1 MTSSIKEKKTH
12 RFFKESS
19 PLQALLQLMGL
30 FLAALTQ
37 PTEPR
42 SQVAA
47 AGAEEGPRVLMGRLP
62 LPVPLGQM
70 HHSSLGL
77 LIKPTLVFL
86 MSSAWS
92 FRAGPP
98 VLW

>member
-1 MTSSIKEKKTH
+1 
-12 RFFKESS
+12 
-19 PLQALLQLMGL
+19 MGL

-47 AGAEEGPRVLMGRLP
+47 AGAAEGPGVLMGRLP

-92 FRAGPP
+92 FRATSAMVTKLESMTSP
-98 VLW
+98 VPLRAFY